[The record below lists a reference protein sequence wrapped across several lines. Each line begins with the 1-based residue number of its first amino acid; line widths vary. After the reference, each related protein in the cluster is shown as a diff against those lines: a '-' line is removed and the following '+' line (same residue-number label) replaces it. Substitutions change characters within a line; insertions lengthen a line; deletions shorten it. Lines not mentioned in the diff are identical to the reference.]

1 MVKEY
6 FVMKLAIGA
15 MLLALVALILI
26 IRCAIENI
34 QIRIRMKRWRKMHDE
49 NNTYQ
54 KRKKH
59 NWL

>member
-54 KRKKH
+54 RKE
-59 NWL
+59 